1 MSNKKKEQELLE
13 KAIDGI
19 ELARRLHN
27 EGNLE
32 ADDLRLVRDDVKQ
45 RDINQDEIN
54 KNTFTEIEQGIL
66 ETEQLKR
73 TSIFD
78 HDTLK
83 NLIEIEEK
91 RAEELLEQFE
101 SFSTQVRESL
111 DEEREAEEMMRMHL
125 EEQEQRWDVVL

>member
-1 MSNKKKEQELLE
+1 MNLAINDHEDFSPAKESFWEKIGMSNKKKEQELLE

-91 RAEELLEQFE
+91 RAVELLEQFE
-101 SFSTQVRESL
+101 SFST
-111 DEEREAEEMMRMHL
+111 
-125 EEQEQRWDVVL
+125 